1 MKFVCMRCED
11 FMIFQKS
18 ENVSEGSL
26 GVMFECPKCGSR
38 FSMVTNPGE
47 TSLVHALGVKIG
59 GRTQAPEPFELT
71 RETLKEP
78 VESHSPQ
85 ADMTAKTETGSGGS
99 CPFSAM
105 LSGSAEKKATGLT
118 WSAEAEER
126 IQRVPDFLRPM
137 IKAGIES
144 YASKMGYQVITP
156 AVMDESKNAK
166 GELEWTPEAER
177 RLQNIPEFIRP
188 MARKEIERL
197 ATEKGQRRVTEA
209 TMEDAKGIFTGM
221 GYNTL

>member
-47 TSLVHALGVKIG
+47 TSLVNALGVKIG

-78 VESHSPQ
+78 VESQ
-85 ADMTAKTETGSGGS
+85 ATAAKAETTSGGS

-105 LSGSAEKKATGLT
+105 LSGGAGQKTAGLT
-118 WSAEAEER
+118 WSAEADER

-144 YASKMGYQVITP
+144 YANKLGYRVITP

-166 GELEWTPEAER
+166 GDLEWTPEAER

-197 ATEKGQRRVTEA
+197 ATEKGQLRVTEA
-209 TMEDAKGIFTGM
+209 IMEDAKGIFSGM
-221 GYNTL
+221 GYNSL

>member
-1 MKFVCMRCED
+1 MKFVCMRRED

-47 TSLVHALGVKIG
+47 TSLVNALGVKIG
-59 GRTQAPEPFELT
+59 GRTQEPQPFELT

-78 VESHSPQ
+78 VESQ
-85 ADMTAKTETGSGGS
+85 AATAKAETGSGGS

-105 LSGSAEKKATGLT
+105 LSGGPGQKAAGLT
-118 WSAEAEER
+118 WSAEADER
-126 IQRVPDFLRPM
+126 IQRIPDFLRPM

-144 YASKMGYQVITP
+144 YASKMGYRVITP

-166 GELEWTPEAER
+166 GDLEWTPEAER

-197 ATEKGQRRVTEA
+197 ATEKGQHRVTEEM
-209 TMEDAKGIFTGM
+209 MEDAKGIFTGM
-221 GYNTL
+221 GYNTI

>member
-18 ENVSEGSL
+18 ENVSEGSM

-78 VESHSPQ
+78 AEPQ
-85 ADMTAKTETGSGGS
+85 PTAAKSETTSGGS

-105 LSGSAEKKATGLT
+105 LSGGTEQKAAGLI

-126 IQRVPDFLRPM
+126 IQKVPDFLRPM
-137 IKAGIES
+137 IKAGVES
-144 YASKMGYQVITP
+144 YAAKTGYRVITP

-166 GELEWTPEAER
+166 GDLEWTPEAER

-197 ATEKGQRRVTEA
+197 ATEKGQHRVTEA
-209 TMEDAKGIFTGM
+209 MMEDAKGIFTGM

>member
-1 MKFVCMRCED
+1 MRCED

-26 GVMFECPKCGSR
+26 GVMFECPKCGGR

-47 TSLVHALGVKIG
+47 TSLVNALGVKIG
-59 GRTQAPEPFELT
+59 GRTQAPVPFELT
-71 RETLKEP
+71 RDTLKEP
-78 VESHSPQ
+78 AES
-85 ADMTAKTETGSGGS
+85 AAMAAKAETGSGGS

-105 LSGSAEKKATGLT
+105 LAGGTGQKAAGLT
-118 WSAEAEER
+118 WTAEAEDR
-126 IQRVPDFLRPM
+126 IGRVPDFIRPM
-137 IKAGIES
+137 IKSGIES
-144 YASKMGYQVITP
+144 YAAKMGYRVVTP

-166 GELEWTPEAER
+166 GDLEWAPEAER

-197 ATEKGQRRVTEA
+197 AAEKGLDRVTEE
-209 TMEDAKGIFTGM
+209 MMDDAKGIFTGM

>member
-1 MKFVCMRCED
+1 MRCED

-71 RETLKEP
+71 RETLKES
-78 VESHSPQ
+78 VKPQ
-85 ADMTAKTETGSGGS
+85 PTAAKAETSSGGS

-105 LSGSAEKKATGLT
+105 ISGSTEQKAAGLT
-118 WSAEAEER
+118 WSAEADER

-144 YASKMGYQVITP
+144 FASKMGYRVITP

-166 GELEWTPEAER
+166 GDLEWTPEAER

-197 ATEKGQRRVTEA
+197 ATEKGQLRVTEA
-209 TMEDAKGIFTGM
+209 IMEDAKGIFSGM
-221 GYNTL
+221 GYNSL

>member
-1 MKFVCMRCED
+1 MKFVCMKCED
-11 FMIFQKS
+11 FMLFQKS

-47 TSLVHALGVKIG
+47 TSLVNALGVKIG
-59 GRTQAPEPFELT
+59 GRTQAPQPFELT

-78 VESHSPQ
+78 VESQ
-85 ADMTAKTETGSGGS
+85 EMAAKAETTTGGS

-105 LSGSAEKKATGLT
+105 LSGGTGQKAAGLT
-118 WSAEAEER
+118 WSAEADER

-137 IKAGIES
+137 IKAGVES
-144 YASKMGYQVITP
+144 YASKMGYRVVTP

-166 GELEWTPEAER
+166 GDLEWSPEAEQ

-188 MARKEIERL
+188 MARKEIERI
-197 ATEKGQRRVTEA
+197 ANEKGQHRVTEEM
-209 TMEDAKGIFTGM
+209 MENAKGIFTGM

>member
-1 MKFVCMRCED
+1 MRCED
-11 FMIFQKS
+11 FMLFQKS

-47 TSLVHALGVKIG
+47 TSLVNALGVKIG
-59 GRTQAPEPFELT
+59 GRTQAPVPFELT
-71 RETLKEP
+71 RDTLKEP
-78 VESHSPQ
+78 VEAQ
-85 ADMTAKTETGSGGS
+85 AKAETGSGGS

-105 LSGSAEKKATGLT
+105 LTGGAGQKAAGLT
-118 WSAEAEER
+118 WTAEADER
-126 IQRVPDFLRPM
+126 IQRIPDFIRPM

-144 YASKMGYQVITP
+144 FANKMGYRVVTP

-166 GELEWTPEAER
+166 GDLEWSPEAER

-197 ATEKGQRRVTEA
+197 ATEKGQQRVTEEM
-209 TMEDAKGIFTGM
+209 MEDAKGIFMGM
-221 GYNTL
+221 GYNTM

>member
-78 VESHSPQ
+78 AESQ
-85 ADMTAKTETGSGGS
+85 TTTAKAETTSGGS

-105 LSGSAEKKATGLT
+105 LSGGAGQKAVGLT

-144 YASKMGYQVITP
+144 YASKGGYRVITP

-166 GELEWTPEAER
+166 GDLEWTPEAER

-197 ATEKGQRRVTEA
+197 ATEKGQHRVTEEM
-209 TMEDAKGIFTGM
+209 MEDAKGIFTGM

>member
-11 FMIFQKS
+11 FMLFQKS

-47 TSLVHALGVKIG
+47 TSLVNALGVKIG
-59 GRTQAPEPFELT
+59 GRTQAPQPFELT

-78 VESHSPQ
+78 VESQTMAAQ
-85 ADMTAKTETGSGGS
+85 AETSGGS

-105 LSGSAEKKATGLT
+105 LSGGTGQKAAELT

-126 IQRVPDFLRPM
+126 IGRVPDFLRPM
-137 IKAGIES
+137 IKAGVES
-144 YASKMGYQVITP
+144 YASKMGYRVVTP

-166 GELEWTPEAER
+166 GDLEWSPEAER

-197 ATEKGQRRVTEA
+197 AAEKGQQRVTEEI
-209 TMEDAKGIFTGM
+209 MEDAKGIFTGM

>member
-47 TSLVHALGVKIG
+47 TSLVNALGVKIG
-59 GRTQAPEPFELT
+59 GRTQAPAPFELT

-78 VESHSPQ
+78 VESQP
-85 ADMTAKTETGSGGS
+85 MTANAETGSGGS

-105 LSGSAEKKATGLT
+105 LSGGAGQKAAGLT

-137 IKAGIES
+137 IKAGVES
-144 YASKMGYQVITP
+144 YASKMGYRVVTP
-156 AVMDESKNAK
+156 AVMDDSKNAK
-166 GELEWTPEAER
+166 GDLEWTPEAER

-197 ATEKGQRRVTEA
+197 ATEKGQNRVTEEM
-209 TMEDAKGIFTGM
+209 MEDAKGIFTGM
-221 GYNTL
+221 GYNAI

>member
-18 ENVSEGSL
+18 ENVSEGSM

-78 VESHSPQ
+78 AESQP
-85 ADMTAKTETGSGGS
+85 TAATVETGSGGS

-105 LSGSAEKKATGLT
+105 LSGGAAGQKAAGLT

-126 IQRVPDFLRPM
+126 LQRIPDFLRPM

-144 YASKMGYQVITP
+144 YATKMEYRMITP

-166 GELEWTPEAER
+166 GDLEWTPEAER

-209 TMEDAKGIFTGM
+209 ILEDAKGIFTDM